1 MYWFSF
7 VFVFNQ
13 LTLSL
18 FSKICHRTFVSNSL
32 HPDLVPF
39 REFRFVYG
47 LFLCTTIPPATPCVV
62 SYLLQPALISSA
74 PVASDLFP
82 PPPMCVLQLLF
93 VLFWSFFCV
102 SSCYPTHYTYTHL
115 YTRIRIHTHNY
126 LTPSTSLPLTH
137 TIHSSP
143 HPCLSRART
152 SAPIHVISCLLS
164 VSPVFQC
171 TVAPITYPFSTI
183 YIHLHPFLESMLP
196 SVHHPRFCL
205 I

>member
-93 VLFWSFFCV
+93 VHFWSFFCV
-102 SSCYPTHYTYTHL
+102 FSCNPTYYTHTQSESPPPR
-115 YTRIRIHTHNY
+115 YSGGGGAHATRRRAGSHVEHLGGT
-126 LTPSTSLPLTH
+126 LLVRRQADQMPT
-137 TIHSSP
+137 
-143 HPCLSRART
+143 LS
-152 SAPIHVISCLLS
+152 
-164 VSPVFQC
+164 
-171 TVAPITYPFSTI
+171 
-183 YIHLHPFLESMLP
+183 
-196 SVHHPRFCL
+196 
-205 I
+205 